1 MKGLIPRITEQIFA
15 SIMSSPANLEYLV
28 SPVGFADVSYIAS
41 HCSLQ
46 VKVSFFEVY
55 MERIRD
61 LLARE
66 LLV

>member
-1 MKGLIPRITEQIFA
+1 MKGIIPRITEQIFA

-28 SPVGFADVSYIAS
+28 KVSYMEI
-41 HCSLQ
+41 
-46 VKVSFFEVY
+46 Y

-66 LLV
+66 SRSAGSRDVRG